1 MHLTN
6 PAKFAPCVQQQ
17 SDTFRGDNVVL
28 RTAMPRKV
36 SPGWPAAASFIRLIL
51 FLFIYLES
59 SDSKECHLSRN
70 VKNVVHVDLPW
81 EVNVQTGRWVKIY
94 CRLVSRKV
102 LGKDNNTFPVSSSNL
117 RFKRLDRSDPYLDV
131 SSPLVTRM
139 DDNTILYRKPNASS
153 DDDGPYA
160 CAVDVEGVK
169 YPGCITT
176 VRIRTKKTDKTM
188 GKARASMRQ

>member
-1 MHLTN
+1 MSVRIKIARPYELLFSMQLCNSTN
-6 PAKFAPCVQQQ
+6 CVVGFMLYSALDFA
-17 SDTFRGDNVVL
+17 
-28 RTAMPRKV
+28 
-36 SPGWPAAASFIRLIL
+36 
-51 FLFIYLES
+51 
-59 SDSKECHLSRN
+59 
-70 VKNVVHVDLPW
+70 DLPW